1 MLETIWFILWGLLW
15 AVYFMLDGFD
25 FGMGTLLPFITKN
38 ETERRTLYNAAGPFW
53 DGNEVWLITAGGV
66 TFAAFPK
73 VYAVMFSALY
83 APLLIIL
90 FALIMRA
97 VSYEFRAK
105 IDCGK
110 WRGMWDM
117 FQFLGN
123 FVPALL
129 FGVAFAN
136 FFMGIPIDTDGVYH
150 GNILKLLS
158 PYGLAGGVFFVV
170 MFCMHGALWLAIKS
184 TGELHDRALN
194 AARGFWP
201 YLLGLAIAF
210 LALSLTYTNLWANY
224 THVPALYVV
233 PLLAVVSLVTS
244 RFFMSSDSPVGAW
257 VCSAIFIV
265 CVTFFGVIGMF
276 PSMLISNMDPAATL
290 TAFNASSST
299 LTLSIMLGV
308 TVVMIPIVICYQAW
322 AYSVFRHKITEKDL
336 SADNAY

>member
-25 FGMGTLLPFITKN
+25 FGMGTLMPFITKN

-105 IDCGK
+105 VDCGK
-110 WRGMWDM
+110 WRTMWDC

-123 FVPALL
+123 FLPALL

-136 FFMGIPIDTDGVYH
+136 FFMGIPIDADGVYH

-158 PYGLAGGVFFVV
+158 PYGLAGGIFFVV

-184 TGELHDRALN
+184 SGVLHDRALN
-194 AARGFWP
+194 VARGIWP
-201 YLLGLAIAF
+201 YLVGLAIAF
-210 LALSLTYTNLWANY
+210 LALSITYTNLWANY
-224 THVPALYVV
+224 VHVPALYIL
-233 PLLAVVSLVTS
+233 PILAVVALITS
-244 RFFMSSDSPVGAW
+244 RFFMASNSAVGAW
-257 VCSAIFIV
+257 VCSAVFIV
-265 CVTFFGVIGMF
+265 CVTFFGVAGMF
-276 PSMLISNMDPAATL
+276 PSMLISSIDPAATL

-322 AYSVFRHKITEKDL
+322 AYSVFRHKITDSDL
-336 SADNAY
+336 NHDNAY